1 MIFEKGNKIT
11 TNNRNCFVIKNA
23 ENGYIFHK
31 NYIDYLKIA
40 TGILSSEIKDG
51 YLVPNFEKFIV
62 EL

>member
-1 MIFEKGNKIT
+1 MPFYTQEADFAVVILYILLSNK
-11 TNNRNCFVIKNA
+11 KYA
-23 ENGYIFHK
+23 
-31 NYIDYLKIA
+31 LA